1 MQDYQMFTIIGAN
14 IAVLMS
20 FMGISIALI
29 IHMNKRID
37 SVVEKRVHVTHE
49 SGKRRAGRPK
59 KEAEE

>member
-1 MQDYQMFTIIGAN
+1 MQDYQMFAIVGTN
-14 IAVLMS
+14 IALFMS
-20 FMGISIALI
+20 FMGIYISLV

-59 KEAEE
+59 KEEKE